1 MKNEIDQLLH
11 ELQNMSSKSR
21 KQPENNRSTWECIK
35 SKDWE
40 GAGFA
45 DEKEAKSWILEHPYS
60 NLD

>member
-21 KQPENNRSTWECIK
+21 KQPENNSDTWSCIRA
-35 SKDWE
+35 KDWE

-45 DEKEAKSWILEHPYS
+45 DEAEAKSWIASNPYE
-60 NLD
+60 NL